1 MCTLA
6 QVTSLAFAAKVA
18 LDELP
23 EFEKEWNITL
33 SAGSH
38 GAPVTSGSASA
49 LRDGFVLP
57 VSSGPGPAVLNSL
70 LCSCPSRHNDAPI
83 IACPLASS

>member
-1 MCTLA
+1 VRTLA

-33 SAGSH
+33 PAGSH
-38 GAPVTSGSASA
+38 GAPVTSAST

-57 VSSGPGPAVLNSL
+57 VSSGLAVLNCL
-70 LCSCPSRHNDAPI
+70 LWSCRHDDAPI
-83 IACPLASS
+83 IRVVLCACQSS